1 MSPRTGQVQPA
12 EAATNRAAA
21 LSRLHD
27 RATAQGATED
37 DHFRD
42 IIRDVRVV
50 LELSDQNLADELLV
64 SRPTISRWSRGVNL
78 PHRALRKPIVTWI
91 AAEAAQRLRALRKK
105 PTMAARSRQAA
116 AKAK

>member
-1 MSPRTGQVQPA
+1 MSSRTGQVDPA
-12 EAATNRAAA
+12 AVATSRAVALRDLRDRAASPA
-21 LSRLHD
+21 
-27 RATAQGATED
+27 ATED
-37 DHFRD
+37 DSFRD

-78 PHRALRKPIVTWI
+78 PHRALRKPIVSWVE
-91 AAEAAQRLRALRKK
+91 AEAARRLRAVERR
-105 PTMAARSRQAA
+105 TMGARTRAAA

>member
-1 MSPRTGQVQPA
+1 MSSRTGQVHP
-12 EAATNRAAA
+12 AATARADALRGLGDRAAA
-21 LSRLHD
+21 P
-27 RATAQGATED
+27 TATED
-37 DHFRD
+37 DYFRD

-78 PHRALRKPIVTWI
+78 PHPALRKPIVKWI
-91 AAEAAQRLRALRKK
+91 AAEAAQRLRAIERKH
-105 PTMAARSRQAA
+105 PATGSRSRAAA